1 MIILIIHIIFSFDQN
16 ISLIFYVKDGS
27 HFRLVFTL
35 PPRDN
40 TLQYKRCVHF
50 WKNFPC
56 ITSLS
61 RRGNCS
67 FSVLY
72 CHCTVT
78 VLYCH
83 STVTVLSRFSLC
95 YLYVYCT
102 TNSFRFFTPPRPCT
116 TPFKLC
122 VLSGFD
128 FNFPIIS
135 GMNKLYQI
143 KGFLYHLSNFTF
155 LNLYP
160 KGCTMYIINW
170 DFLNSL

>member
-1 MIILIIHIIFSFDQN
+1 MTRIFHWFFMWKMDPISGLCLHYRPETIHCST
-16 ISLIFYVKDGS
+16 KDVYTSEKTFLALHPWVEGEI
-27 HFRLVFTL
+27 
-35 PPRDN
+35 
-40 TLQYKRCVHF
+40 VH
-50 WKNFPC
+50 
-56 ITSLS
+56 LA
-61 RRGNCS
+61 
-67 FSVLY
+67 Y
-72 CHCTVT
+72 CTVT
-78 VLYCH
+78 VLSLYC
-83 STVTVLSRFSLC
+83 TVTVLSL
-95 YLYVYCT
+95 YCT
-102 TNSFRFFTPPRPCT
+102 VTVLSLYCPDFPYAICTCIVQLTLSGFFTPPRPCT

-143 KGFLYHLSNFTF
+143 KGFLYHLSDFTF